1 MDEQEFVSLL
11 RALLEPD
18 TNKVKQATGQLNKS
32 YYTSPQ
38 SVVAL
43 IHIIISNQ
51 SPELRQLAAVEVRKL
66 VSKHWLNVPQDAKP
80 QLRQQLLQSTIDDT
94 DAKPRHSKARV
105 IAAIA
110 KVDLEDGQ
118 WEELPGMLQQ
128 AATSQQVRHRE
139 VGIYIIFTLLEAMPD
154 IFQENMTQM
163 LTLFN
168 RTVQDP
174 ESVEV
179 RINTMLALSE
189 LAMVLD
195 TDEDMKSLKSF
206 QDTIPHMVK
215 ILQHCIETDDEEHA
229 MQAFDVFN
237 KLLSYESAFLNT
249 HFGDLLHFFM
259 QVSANTEVDEDVRSQ
274 ALSFL
279 MQAARYRKLKV
290 QSLKAG
296 EQMTTMCIQIATELE
311 ELPSEEDEVSPAR
324 SALGLLDILSESLP
338 PSQVAVP
345 LLKAIGPYVQN
356 PDPSHRRAGIL
367 ALGMCVEG
375 APDFIATQLKEI
387 LPLVLHLLE
396 DQNSGVRS
404 AALNGVARLADDLA
418 EDMSKEHARLIPAL
432 IKNFDLA
439 LQAMRSAQPSSKEY
453 ELNSHILKASCM
465 AVDSLI
471 EGFDQEDASKYVN
484 ELVPR
489 FAMLVEH
496 QDHRV
501 QMAAVSA
508 IGSIAAGA
516 EEAFK
521 PYFEKSMQTLG
532 KFISIKD
539 DEDELE
545 LRSIAI
551 DALGKVAGAV
561 GAEAFQQFVQ
571 PLMHSSEEGL
581 HLDNQR
587 LKETSYILWSTLARV
602 YEENFDAFLPGVVK
616 ALLDCLEQ
624 EETDSEVQ
632 LGAEASDLVGQEVT
646 IAGKKIKVAGAGGV
660 VEGAEGG
667 DEEEDDLVEELM
679 EGDEDDDDWD
689 DLGAVTGVAMEKE
702 IAVEVLGDVLTHT
715 KSKYLPYM
723 QKTVEVVLPLLDHSY
738 EGVRKSAVGT
748 MWRAYACLWGLA
760 EDGGMQK
767 WQPGLP
773 LKVKPSADLEKL
785 GDLVMKGSLALW
797 EEEMDRAT
805 VTEINRNMAATLKL
819 CGPAI
824 LAPGPTPGNSTPLE
838 QITALLMMLLQKQHP
853 CQKLEED
860 LDEADA
866 LEAESSE
873 YDWLAIETAMEVIT
887 ALSTALGPQFSELW
901 KIFESP
907 VVKYTSSQ
915 ERFER
920 SASVGTIGECIEGM
934 QDGCTAYTGRLMRV
948 LQKRLGD
955 EDPEVKSNAAFAI
968 GLLCLNSND
977 AKEVLGNYNT
987 ILQTLEPLLAKQS
1000 ATPSEH
1006 EARLLD
1012 NAAGCVSRMIKKAPQ
1027 NVPLEEVLPR
1037 LVDILPLKEDFR
1049 ENEPV
1054 FDMIVA
1060 LYQAQNGVMQSQTE
1074 RMMPVFEKV
1083 LGPPEEQLSDETKG
1097 KVQQLVQYLRR

>member
-1 MDEQEFVSLL
+1 
-11 RALLEPD
+11 
-18 TNKVKQATGQLNKS
+18 
-32 YYTSPQ
+32 
-38 SVVAL
+38 
-43 IHIIISNQ
+43 
-51 SPELRQLAAVEVRKL
+51 
-66 VSKHWLNVPQDAKP
+66 
-80 QLRQQLLQSTIDDT
+80 
-94 DAKPRHSKARV
+94 
-105 IAAIA
+105 
-110 KVDLEDGQ
+110 
-118 WEELPGMLQQ
+118 
-128 AATSQQVRHRE
+128 
-139 VGIYIIFTLLEAMPD
+139 
-154 IFQENMTQM
+154 
-163 LTLFN
+163 
-168 RTVQDP
+168 
-174 ESVEV
+174 
-179 RINTMLALSE
+179 
-189 LAMVLD
+189 
-195 TDEDMKSLKSF
+195 
-206 QDTIPHMVK
+206 
-215 ILQHCIETDDEEHA
+215 
-229 MQAFDVFN
+229 
-237 KLLSYESAFLNT
+237 
-249 HFGDLLHFFM
+249 
-259 QVSANTEVDEDVRSQ
+259 
-274 ALSFL
+274 
-279 MQAARYRKLKV
+279 
-290 QSLKAG
+290 
-296 EQMTTMCIQIATELE
+296 
-311 ELPSEEDEVSPAR
+311 EVSPAR

-387 LPLVLHLLE
+387 LPVVLHLLE

-602 YEENFDAFLPGVVK
+602 YEENFDPFLPGVVK

-667 DEEEDDLVEELM
+667 DDEEDDLVQELM

-715 KSKYLPYM
+715 KAKYLPYM

-920 SASVGTIGECIEGM
+920 SASVGTIGECVEGM

-1000 ATPSEH
+1000 ASPSEH

-1060 LYQAQNGVMQSQTE
+1060 LYQAQNSVMQSQTE
-1074 RMMPVFEKV
+1074 RLIPVFEKV